1 MVTGPLVDYL
11 SRSTVHEI
19 HTTIASLD
27 AESGAQLAKK
37 NQRVSH
43 VLLNVQEQTAEL
55 DALIKQ
61 HDIVVSL
68 LPAPMHPAVADLCVK
83 NKVNMVTTSYISPAM
98 QSLDAS
104 AQQAGITILNEIG
117 LDPGIDHLTA
127 MHTIDSVHSNGG
139 RVISSKQLSRRRLI
153 FTDRLHHSSR
163 GAAVFQPPRRHATP
177 L

>member
-1 MVTGPLVDYL
+1 MVTGPLVEYL

-43 VLLNVQEQTAEL
+43 ILLNVQEQTAEL

-83 NKVNMVTTSYISPAM
+83 NKVDMVTTSYISPAM
-98 QSLDAS
+98 QSLDTS
-104 AQQAGITILNEIG
+104 AQQAGVTILNEIG
-117 LDPGIDHLTA
+117 LDPGIDHHTA
-127 MHTIDSVHSNGG
+127 MHTIDSVAEQGG
-139 RVISSKQLSRRRLI
+139 KVNYTSGNLS
-153 FTDRLHHSSR
+153 SSR
-163 GAAVFQPPRRHATP
+163 LNNISELR
-177 L
+177 